1 MARLALFLLLGLA
14 ACDMFDSGQSGYGSG
29 DMSGWRYAS
38 GKTPSRAEYTAMV
51 GACQYGPV
59 PRSSAQPLDCC
70 LADRGLRR
78 TP

>member
-51 GACQYGPV
+51 AACQDGAV
-59 PRSSAQPLDCC
+59 PRSSAKPLDAC
-70 LADRGLRR
+70 LADLGLKRA
-78 TP
+78 P